1 MILNRNEKSYNLD
14 ESGVARV
21 QVLLV
26 RHRVEK
32 VDFIDDWVEVG
43 VEGERVQH
51 EAQAAVSGRLVQQL
65 VGVGDEE
72 QVRVGVRQ
80 ARVDVVVE
88 NLQAVLQGAGHRWVI
103 E

>member
-1 MILNRNEKSYNLD
+1 M
-14 ESGVARV
+14 ARV

-26 RHRVEK
+26 RHRVEI
-32 VDFIDDWVEVG
+32 VDFIVDGFEVG

-72 QVRVGVRQ
+72 QVRVGFRQ

-88 NLQAVLQGAGHRWVI
+88 NLQAEIWAEMGN
-103 E
+103 